1 MVRNREVVM
10 YIDLKIIASNFYQ
23 HAASTLYFSDSKLRF
38 EEGIRKSYQEG
49 NSRFKLGDR
58 APEFNFPYLSQGK
71 VDSPNLF
78 GMNELI
84 LFSYYEMTIGTKYS
98 KVLDL
103 GANIGLHKIFMTL
116 LGGKVTSLEP
126 DPTTFQILS
135 ENVDSELGA
144 NSPILINAA
153 AMTED
158 VEFVKFYRVLQN
170 RTGSHV
176 VGSRESLPYGGY
188 EELMVTGKSY
198 LNLLSENYDLVKI
211 DVEGLEAELLYS
223 VDLRNFPST
232 SYLVEVGN
240 QNNGKKIWDHIK
252 RCEFNAFSQKNNWQK
267 VHRLSEIPFHYSE
280 GTLFITSDA
289 EMSWQ

>member
-1 MVRNREVVM
+1 MVRNREVFM
-10 YIDLKIIASNFYQ
+10 YIDLKEIASNFHQ
-23 HAASTLYFSDSKLRF
+23 HATSTLYFIDSKLKF
-38 EEGIRKSYQEG
+38 EAEIRKFYQEG
-49 NSRFKLGDR
+49 NSKFKLGDR

-71 VDSPNLF
+71 VDSPHLF

-84 LFSYYEMTIGTKYS
+84 LFSFYEITIGTKYS

-103 GANIGLHKIFMTL
+103 GANIGLHTILITL
-116 LGGKVTSLEP
+116 LGGKVTAIEP

-135 ENVDSELGA
+135 ENVNFEAGA

-176 VGSRESLPYGGY
+176 VGSRVSLPYGGY
-188 EELMVTGKSY
+188 EELIVTGKSY

-211 DVEGLEAELLYS
+211 DVEGLEAKLICS
-223 VDLRNFPST
+223 VDLQNFPST

-240 QNNGKKIWDHIK
+240 QNNAKKIWDHIK
-252 RCEFNAFSQKNNWQK
+252 SCKFNAFSQKNNWNK
-267 VHRLSEIPFHYSE
+267 VYSLSEIPFHHSE

-289 EMSWQ
+289 EMNWQ